1 MVPVGKDVEI
11 SKSKQTKEDNLAVST
26 KVDNG
31 QS

>member
-1 MVPVGKDVEI
+1 MVPVVKDVEI
-11 SKSKQTKEDNLAVST
+11 SKSKQIKEDNLAVSI